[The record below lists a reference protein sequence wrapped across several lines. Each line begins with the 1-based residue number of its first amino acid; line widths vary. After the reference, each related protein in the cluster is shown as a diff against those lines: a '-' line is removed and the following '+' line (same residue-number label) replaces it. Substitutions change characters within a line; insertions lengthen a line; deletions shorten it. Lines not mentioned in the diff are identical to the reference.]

1 MTKSQLETYRKQLL
15 ELAGDVQENVADVTE
30 LARQANG
37 GEASGGI
44 SNAPMHLGDLG
55 SEAYTQELNSTLLET
70 EQGMARDISEAL
82 GRIEIGT
89 FGVCE
94 ECGKEIPSARLDA
107 IPYAQYCVH
116 CADSVPTD
124 PPANLNKGRPLVA
137 RDTLSDT
144 DTQGTSI
151 SQKKRHQSTTAHGGR
166 PTPDSAAGTAGGG
179 TASGGLAGTNEGH
192 GDPEDVDLERAT
204 ASGEYAPE
212 SEDPDSGY
220 SGAEG
225 GAVGGTPA
233 GKRASG
239 GRTRESK

>member
-1 MTKSQLETYRKQLL
+1 MITAKLEAYRKQLL
-15 ELAGDVQENVADVTE
+15 ELAGDVQDNVADVTE

-70 EQGMARDISEAL
+70 EQGLARDIAAAL
-82 GRIEIGT
+82 DRIHLGT

-94 ECGKEIPSARLDA
+94 ECGKEIPAARLDA
-107 IPYAQYCVH
+107 IPYSQYCVH
-116 CADSVPTD
+116 CADSVATD
-124 PPANLNKGRPLVA
+124 PPANLNKGRARIA

-144 DTQGTSI
+144 DTQGI
-151 SQKKRHQSTTAHGGR
+151 SSNRKSRQQSTNAEGDR
-166 PTPDSAAGTAGGG
+166 QSPDSAAGTAGGG
-179 TASGGLAGTNEGH
+179 TASGGLAGTNSGR

-204 ASGEYAPE
+204 ASGDYAPE
-212 SEDPDSGY
+212 SEDPETGY
-220 SGAEG
+220 SSAEG

-233 GKRASG
+233 GKRTSG
-239 GRTRESK
+239 GQHRRPK